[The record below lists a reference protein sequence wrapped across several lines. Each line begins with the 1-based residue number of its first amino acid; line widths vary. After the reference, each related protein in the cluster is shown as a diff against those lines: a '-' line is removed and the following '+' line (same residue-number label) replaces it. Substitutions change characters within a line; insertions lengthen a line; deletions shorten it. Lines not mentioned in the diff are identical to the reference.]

1 MKGFNVGR
9 GLCAECVDHR
19 RQARAKKAA
28 QVRVSPTKTP
38 SPQGPKS
45 WRCPTCLKR
54 IDVDIART
62 VLVSH
67 QNARGQLCAGSGHE
81 LPQKSADAMD
91 YRVAGSF
98 EGGRR

>member
-1 MKGFNVGR
+1 MKGFSVGR
-9 GLCAECVDHR
+9 GLCAECVDDR
-19 RQARAKKAA
+19 RQARAKEAA
-28 QVRVSPTKTP
+28 NVRVRPTRAP
-38 SPQGPKS
+38 STQGPKT
-45 WRCPTCLKR
+45 WKCPTCLKR
-54 IDVDIART
+54 IDVDAARA

-67 QNARGQLCAGSGHE
+67 QNARGQRCAGSGHE